1 VWKCGLYFLAGALEK
16 RSTSEANGVR
26 RSTNFA
32 YGSRDA
38 PAASSYPIRLY
49 SAPEQNHVVRNAHQF
64 VELGAPCGKVGTSEG
79 IETQVRLDC
88 AQM

>member
-32 YGSRDA
+32 SVRA
-38 PAASSYPIRLY
+38 MRRQLPIRSDFTWLQ
-49 SAPEQNHVVRNAHQF
+49 S
-64 VELGAPCGKVGTSEG
+64 KIMWSEMR
-79 IETQVRLDC
+79 ISL
-88 AQM
+88 